1 MVKTAEIH
9 LRDPFVL
16 PLAEEGR
23 YYLYGTTDPDCWQG
37 KGVGFDAY
45 RSADLEN
52 WEGPFPVF
60 RPPTGFWAD
69 RNYWAPEVHRYG
81 GRFFMFASFKAEGV
95 CRGTQ
100 ALVADSPLGPF
111 LPHSAGPL
119 TPRDWECL
127 DGTLFVDEAGDPWL
141 VFCHEWVQVHDG
153 EMCAVRLAKDLRR
166 AIGEPFLLFR
176 ASEAPWGVRPEGIG
190 YVTDGPFLYRAQNGA
205 LLMLWSSFG
214 AGGYAQGVARSTSGQ
229 ILGPWIQE
237 PEPLYAQD
245 GGHGMVFRTFDG
257 RLMLTLHRPNKT
269 PDERPLFLPLRDEE
283 GRLSLSTEEEK

>member
-45 RSADLEN
+45 RSADLEH

-153 EMCAVRLAKDLRR
+153 EMCAMRLSADLSR
-166 AIGEPFLLFR
+166 AIGEPFCSF
-176 ASEAPWGVRPEGIG
+176 APP
-190 YVTDGPFLYRAQNGA
+190 
-205 LLMLWSSFG
+205 
-214 AGGYAQGVARSTSGQ
+214 
-229 ILGPWIQE
+229 
-237 PEPLYAQD
+237 
-245 GGHGMVFRTFDG
+245 
-257 RLMLTLHRPNKT
+257 
-269 PDERPLFLPLRDEE
+269 RPLGAS
-283 GRLSLSTEEEK
+283 GRKESAM